1 MARQKKS
8 KNAHFGSSF
17 DSFLVEAGIREEVLM
32 MAQRKVVAGIL
43 ADEMKRQGISRNA
56 LALRMKTRRTVV
68 DRLLDESDHR
78 VTLITVAKAATA
90 LGLRLMI
97 VPS

>member
-1 MARQKKS
+1 MDRQKKY
-8 KNAHFGSSF
+8 KNDHFGSSF

-43 ADEMKRQGISRNA
+43 ADEMKRQRMNRNA

-90 LGLRLMI
+90 LGLHLML
-97 VPS
+97 VPD